1 MRDKRE
7 AQVQA
12 RRPASGGPDAAG
24 LVMCEDG
31 VLVQQRGGVQQA
43 ELGRERVVGRA
54 ANSVEKAGRPK
65 HKRTRP
71 QRGNLSPVVR
81 CLT

>member
-1 MRDKRE
+1 MLDKRE

-31 VLVQQRGGVQQA
+31 VLVQQRGGIQQA
-43 ELGRERVVGRA
+43 KLVPERVVSRT
-54 ANSVEKAGRPK
+54 ANTVEKACRPQ
-65 HKRTRP
+65 HKRACP
-71 QRGNLSPVVR
+71 QRGNLGPVVR
-81 CLT
+81 CLA